1 MCGTAVLLALGLV
14 FQVPSPNASALESER
29 LHAEYRALIEGE
41 AKRLKDLAAQLSEAK
56 ESKATELVRSLSP
69 ASTSFGGASR
79 FVPLPEVVPPPE
91 PKAAG
96 RPTEKWRDEL
106 ESIRSATASAL
117 FSLAEKSANTRP
129 SHYALAD
136 QCLRDVIARRPDHPE
151 ARRLLGFVEHNG
163 GWATPYAVEQFK
175 AKKVPHDVY
184 GWVPWTWV
192 PHLEVGELPG
202 RLVAN
207 GDVKTW
213 LAAAKADALRRE
225 WDKGWTIDTEHF
237 AIKTNVPLSQAIAFG
252 RDLEILHELFES
264 LFADVIGDELALAQ
278 RFRSKTMVG
287 EKPGTPHFVSYF
299 ATKQEFMKTVKSI
312 YGAEAGDLRKS
323 LGVYMPSAP
332 NGKEA
337 RDASSRRGRAY
348 FFRDEE
354 HGIEVSATLYHEVSH
369 QLLFESGGVE
379 PDAHHRN
386 VGNYWVFEGLGTY
399 FETLEFTPDRTV
411 RIGGLVGPR
420 NDEARRNL
428 EDKRRLV
435 PLDRFVGFSKESF
448 RGGDIY
454 VHYQQASAL
463 TSFLMHARDGAYREA
478 FLDYVKD
485 ARDGRLV
492 PGSGRSL
499 EDRLETT
506 YPKLEAEFRAYLK
519 DAP

>member
-1 MCGTAVLLALGLV
+1 MSGTAVLFALGLV
-14 FQVPSPNASALESER
+14 FQVPSPNASARESAR
-29 LHAEYRALIEGE
+29 LHGEYRALIEGE
-41 AKRLKDLAAQLSEAK
+41 TKRLEALAAKLGAAK
-56 ESKATELVRSLSP
+56 ESRAAELVRSHLP
-69 ASTSFGGASR
+69 ASTPPGGASR
-79 FVPLPEVVPPPE
+79 FIPLPEVVPPPE
-91 PKAAG
+91 PVAAD
-96 RPTEKWRDEL
+96 RPAEKWGDEL
-106 ESIRSATASAL
+106 ESIRSASASAL
-117 FSLAEKSANTRP
+117 FSLAEKAANTRP
-129 SHYALAD
+129 AHYALAD

-175 AKKVPHDVY
+175 AGKVPDPEY
-184 GWVPWTWV
+184 GWVLASWV
-192 PHLEVGELPG
+192 PHLVKGELPG
-202 RLVAN
+202 RLAAN
-207 GDVKTW
+207 SEVKTW
-213 LAAAKADALRRE
+213 LPAAKADFLRRE

-237 AIKTNVPLSQAIAFG
+237 AVKTNVPLSQAIAFG

-287 EKPGTPHFVSYF
+287 EKPAKPHFVSYF
-299 ATKQEFMKTVKSI
+299 ATSQEFMKTLKSI

-332 NGKEA
+332 MGEEA
-337 RDASSRRGRAY
+337 RDIASRRGRAY

-369 QLLFESGGVE
+369 QLLFESGGVA

-386 VGNYWVFEGLGTY
+386 VGNYWVFEGVGTY
-399 FETLEFTPDRTV
+399 FETLEFSPDRTV
-411 RIGGLVGPR
+411 RIGGLVGAR

-435 PLDRFVGFSKESF
+435 PLDRFVGFSKTSF
-448 RGGDIY
+448 TGGDIY

-463 TSFLMHARDGAYREA
+463 TSFLMHGRDGAYREA

-492 PGSGRSL
+492 SGSGRSL
-499 EDRLETT
+499 EDRLETI